1 MIAINDTNYE
11 LWLLRLA
18 DGDLS
23 ADESAAVRQ
32 WLESHP
38 DAQAELQQYT
48 EAPRLQADDAVVYPH
63 PEQLRRQPHS
73 QWSAVL
79 RFAAAAAIL
88 AALIVPAVFLLRQ
101 PTPAE
106 GPQLAAVTPDVS
118 SVLPEAVDDTVKQL
132 PAPPQSIRPMAV
144 AAPAPSEPQ
153 HLVADNAAVEV
164 PQPEADV
171 IISPAPQPEYEES
184 TSLIVVVDDPVV
196 YVNNLIVRDTST
208 TLSDRLYA
216 ANSLLH
222 TTLDAIPG
230 GSNIAAIIPSNQTL
244 ERRLVQPVQ
253 QRIQRTSVWMGHNA
267 KLIESIINNQ

>member
-1 MIAINDTNYE
+1 MITINDTNYE

-23 ADESAAVRQ
+23 ADETAAVRQ

-73 QWSAVL
+73 PWSAVI

-88 AALIVPAVFLLRQ
+88 AALIVPAVFLFRQ
-101 PTPAE
+101 PAPAE
-106 GPQLAAVTPDVS
+106 GPQLAAVTSVVT
-118 SVLPEAVDDTVKQL
+118 SVLPVAVDDTVSQRPGNPL
-132 PAPPQSIRPMAV
+132 PTRPMAV
-144 AAPAPSEPQ
+144 AAPVTSEP
-153 HLVADNAAVEV
+153 HPLVADNAAVEE
-164 PQPEADV
+164 PLPETGV
-171 IISPAPQPEYEES
+171 SISTEPLPEYEES

-253 QRIQRTSVWMGHNA
+253 QRIQRTSLWMGHNA